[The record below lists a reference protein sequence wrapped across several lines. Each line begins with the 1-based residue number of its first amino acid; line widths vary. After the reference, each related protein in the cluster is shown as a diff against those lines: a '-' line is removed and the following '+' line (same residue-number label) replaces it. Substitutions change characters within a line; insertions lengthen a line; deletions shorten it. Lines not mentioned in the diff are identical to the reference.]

1 MVVRLADAAPGTC
14 GGKAGAL
21 GALLRAGLPVP
32 DGFVVP
38 FAVYRAVARDLDLGG
53 LLREPVGA
61 EVARSAIE
69 AHPLPARL
77 LEALRSGLDALG
89 DPQVAVR
96 SSAGNEDTARTSA
109 AGQHATALAVH
120 GADEVARAV
129 RAGWA
134 SLFSPGAVAYREA
147 SGDGRARDEPVM
159 AVLVQ
164 RLVDAA
170 VSGVMFTPGGPSGGT
185 EIEASWGLGPSVV
198 GGTVTPD
205 SFRVAPDGTVTR
217 TLADK
222 RTRLDRQGE
231 ELVTRHVPARERS
244 LPTVDDAT
252 AGRLARLGQRITAVL
267 GGAQDVEWVIADGRI
282 WVLQAR
288 PVTVEPPPALPPPS
302 PAGAPL
308 DPPSTLT
315 GTPGSRGTATGTARV
330 VRGPGDFGRVEPG
343 DILVCPWTDPSWTPL
358 LRTVAGVV
366 TETGGALS
374 HAAIVAREQR
384 IPAVLGVPNATT
396 RLHDGTPLTI
406 DGSAGTVTRHT

>member
-1 MVVRLADAAPGTC
+1 MIIRLVDAVPETC

-21 GALLRAGLPVP
+21 GALLRAGPPVP

-38 FAVYRAVARDLDLGG
+38 FAVYRAVARDLDLGR
-53 LLREPVGA
+53 LVREPGGL

-77 LEALRSGLDALG
+77 LVALRSGLDALG

-129 RAGWA
+129 RACWA
-134 SLFSPGAVAYREA
+134 SLFSLGALAYQEA
-147 SGDGRARDEPVM
+147 SGDDAAREEPVM

-164 RLVDAA
+164 RHVDAD
-170 VSGVMFTPGGPSGGT
+170 VSGVMFTPGDADGGT

-205 SFRVAPDGTVTR
+205 SFRVAPDRTVSR
-217 TLADK
+217 TVGDK
-222 RTRLDRQGE
+222 RTRVDRQGE
-231 ELVTRHVPARERS
+231 ALVMRDVPAHERS
-244 LPTVDDAT
+244 LATLDDAT
-252 AGRLARLGQRITAVL
+252 AGRLARLGQRIEAVL
-267 GGAQDVEWVIADGRI
+267 GGAQDVEWAIVDGRL

-288 PVTVEPPPALPPPS
+288 PVTVEPPAAWPPRS

-308 DPPSTLT
+308 NPPGTLT

-330 VRGPGDFGRVEPG
+330 VRGPGDFGLVRPG

-358 LRTVAGVV
+358 LRIVAGVV

-406 DGSAGTVTRHT
+406 DGSAGTVTRHP